1 MGVPADL
8 FFYPEFFILN
18 FFTVLKIT
26 TVIIDRSM
34 MILRKN
40 TKGGSKR
47 GRKNNRVRSS
57 EKQ

>member
-47 GRKNNRVRSS
+47 ERKNN
-57 EKQ
+57 